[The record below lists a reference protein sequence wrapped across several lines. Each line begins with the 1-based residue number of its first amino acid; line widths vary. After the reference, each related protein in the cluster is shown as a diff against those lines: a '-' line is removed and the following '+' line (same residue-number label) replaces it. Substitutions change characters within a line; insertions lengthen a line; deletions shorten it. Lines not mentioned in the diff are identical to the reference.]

1 MTSTRSCAT
10 FRLLALASLATAA
23 SAQCT
28 YSWPASF
35 NGGASS
41 GVLSG
46 AIYAN
51 GSVYAGRFTT
61 IGGVAANRI
70 ALWDGSTFSA
80 LGTGTN
86 GDVNEVLVL
95 ADGTLVAGGT
105 FGSAGGNTVNCL
117 ARWNGSTWSGF
128 GNGVDALAPF
138 GANVQALAQLQN
150 GDLVVG
156 GNFAGVS
163 GTAAA
168 NIARWNGTSWS
179 ALGTGINGSVRDL
192 AVLPNGDL
200 IATGSF
206 TNAGGVAAASIA
218 RWNGTSWSALGTGL
232 GVFGGSALCVL
243 ANGDLVVGG
252 SFLTAGGVACNRI
265 ARWNGAWSALGT
277 GTNAV
282 VSSLLALPNGDVMAG
297 GLFTT
302 AGGLAANRLARWNGS
317 AWSAFPT
324 GLDAAVHE
332 IVQDGTGAVVVGG
345 DFTLANGSAAGNLA
359 RLVSSCGPSAA
370 SLGAGCVG
378 SGGLN
383 TLTAARLP
391 VVGGAF
397 RGVGTGMPTLGFV
410 LVATGFTSTSLPLF
424 PLLPQALP
432 GCTLYASPDVVDVAV
447 PAAGAVA
454 STLAFPNNP
463 ALVGASF
470 FHQYVPMELDLAANI
485 TAFTSSNAL
494 QVTVGTF

>member
-1 MTSTRSCAT
+1 MNVRALLPQHSITRDRMPAGGTNPRRHDLRPLPPLAVLPTTMTSTRSCAT

-179 ALGTGINGSVRDL
+179 ALGTG
-192 AVLPNGDL
+192 
-200 IATGSF
+200 
-206 TNAGGVAAASIA
+206 
-218 RWNGTSWSALGTGL
+218 L

-302 AGGLAANRLARWNGS
+302 AGGLTANRLARWNGS